1 MGLHGILKL
10 LTEIILKFKLD
21 HKLINDIN
29 ILYQDTFTEH
39 NIIQY
44 FYPNHSFDS
53 IICSQSKHVVCN
65 IAACSDVYTQT
76 VKHTVPTWFVTNSY
90 IKETA
95 WIDLFFLS
103 IFLTC

>member
-1 MGLHGILKL
+1 MKLEALGKSLAQEKRTFHHGVGLHGILKL
-10 LTEIILKFKLD
+10 LNEIILKFKLD

-53 IICSQSKHVVCN
+53 IIFIHSPNTWYAISQH
-65 IAACSDVYTQT
+65 AQT
-76 VKHTVPTWFVTNSY
+76 FILKQ
-90 IKETA
+90 
-95 WIDLFFLS
+95 
-103 IFLTC
+103 